1 MQNKTMKVLFLGDIV
16 GAPARACIKARLAAV
31 ITEGQFDFVVANGE
45 NAAQGSGITPS
56 VVQELFASGIDIL
69 TLGDHTF
76 RKKDGLVCMSDPRIV
91 RPLNWSRRA
100 IGHGTAFVEK
110 NGKKLGVMALIG
122 RVFMD
127 PYDSPFD
134 AALDALPQL
143 KQQTPC
149 VLVDMHAEATSEKI
163 AMTRFLAGKASA
175 VIGTHTHVPTA
186 DERIVAGYTG
196 AITDCGMSGSIDSV
210 LGRDAEKI
218 LLFFSTNMPASFDV
232 TDKDVRLQG
241 VSLTLDET
249 TGACL
254 HIKRVEYCSNSAQGG

>member
-1 MQNKTMKVLFLGDIV
+1 MKVLFLGDIV
-16 GAPARACIKARLAAV
+16 GSPARACIKARLGAV
-31 ITEGQFDFVVANGE
+31 ISEEGYDFVVANGE
-45 NAAQGSGITPS
+45 NAAQGSGITPA
-56 VVQELFASGIDIL
+56 VVQELFSSGIDAL

-91 RPLNWSRRA
+91 RPQNWSRRA
-100 IGHGTAFVEK
+100 SGHGTAVIEK

-134 AALDALPQL
+134 AVDDAMPLL
-143 KQQTPC
+143 KQEAAC
-149 VLVDMHAEATSEKI
+149 VLVDIHAEATSEKI
-163 AMTRFLAGKASA
+163 AMARYLAGKASA

-196 AITDCGMSGSIDSV
+196 AITDCGMCGSIDSV

-218 LLFFSTNMPASFDV
+218 LQYFSTNMPTPFDV

-249 TGACL
+249 SGACL
-254 HIKRVEYCSNSAQGG
+254 HIHRVEYR